1 MLVCTYAC
9 TWYGEGVH
17 WPLSDGLFPPKWR
30 HKGSGVGNGVGLCV
44 YVYVCVC
51 ALKKRGRGFLECV
64 EMSFALPSN
73 YVLLFHL
80 PLLSSSPIPH
90 PFSSFFL
97 LALIL
102 LQLPAE
108 PQVVVI
114 SVCPA
119 ALTVYTQKWELAPQ
133 TAQPHLHAHA
143 CRDSTNTKTCVL
155 VLLKTVFWN
164 ILFKGPVGMIKENLL
179 AEMKYTVVLIM
190 GCSLA

>member
-90 PFSSFFL
+90 PFSSFFSLSSHSAAAPSWATGGSNLCLSCCSDCIHTEVRAGGL
-97 LALIL
+97 LPNNTG
-102 LQLPAE
+102 LPLR
-108 PQVVVI
+108 QH
-114 SVCPA
+114 SHTYMHMPA
-119 ALTVYTQKWELAPQ
+119 G
-133 TAQPHLHAHA
+133 TAQTQRPVCLFFWKE
-143 CRDSTNTKTCVL
+143 CSGTYC
-155 VLLKTVFWN
+155 LKVQ
-164 ILFKGPVGMIKENLL
+164 
-179 AEMKYTVVLIM
+179 
-190 GCSLA
+190 

>member
-119 ALTVYTQKWELAPQ
+119 ALTVYTQKWELEGFCPITQ
-133 TAQPHLHAHA
+133 A
-143 CRDSTNTKTCVL
+143 CPSDSTATLTCTCLQGQHKHKDLCACSFENSVL
-155 VLLKTVFWN
+155 EHTV
-164 ILFKGPVGMIKENLL
+164 
-179 AEMKYTVVLIM
+179 
-190 GCSLA
+190 